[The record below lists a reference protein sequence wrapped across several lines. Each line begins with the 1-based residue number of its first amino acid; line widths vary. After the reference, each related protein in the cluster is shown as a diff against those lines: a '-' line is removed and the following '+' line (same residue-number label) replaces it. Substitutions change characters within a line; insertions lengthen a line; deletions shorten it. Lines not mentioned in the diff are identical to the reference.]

1 MNKND
6 FIKLINLIVE
16 KKLKEILPEMIASE
30 IKKHTESGIEPDED
44 DYANDGDLR
53 SLIPHNDFKNSILN
67 DNSTKKENQTEGK
80 KWTKN
85 STINEILNDTARDFK
100 GMPKDPADTSYQQ
113 LLESEYETT
122 DESFTFNTKNM
133 ANVINK
139 STPGVVKPAAVHNL
153 KNQVLNEVPGASPK
167 IVDTM
172 VKDYSG
178 MLKKMEKSAKIK
190 RGGGG
195 SLL

>member
-30 IKKHTESGIEPDED
+30 IKKHTESGIEPDYD

-53 SLIPHNDFKNSILN
+53 SLIPGTDFKNSILS
-67 DNSTKKENQTEGK
+67 DNSTKKEPQTEGK

-85 STINEILNDTARDFK
+85 STINKILNDTAQNFK
-100 GMPKDPADTSYQQ
+100 GVPPDPSDSSYQQ
-113 LLESEYETT
+113 LLESQYQTT

-133 ANVINK
+133 SNVINRP
-139 STPGVVKPAAVHNL
+139 TPEVAKPVAVHNL
-153 KNQVLNEVPGASPK
+153 KNKVLNEVPGASPK
-167 IVDTM
+167 IVDIM

-178 MLKKMEKSAKIK
+178 MLKKLDKEAKSR
-190 RGGGG
+190 RGGVT
-195 SLL
+195 S